1 MRPPSVLQAFDCG
14 GCERIGRY
22 RASALLLAA
31 RGVGLSD
38 LDFDQYSEQS
48 VHFYSRHVPRLLRM
62 SLAGLSRAGAA
73 IVDIG
78 CGDGHLVWSL
88 RSNQLIPPGCDVL
101 GIDLSPIR
109 LRRFQALTG
118 CATALASGQGA
129 DSVANG
135 SIDLVLSTM
144 VIEHVPDDAGHAV
157 ELGRITRAGGV
168 LYLST
173 VIRKR
178 GAWYF
183 RKAPDGRRVLD
194 PTHLREY
201 ATPEEVLHM
210 VEAAG
215 FDVES
220 VELSRLFFPVAHP
233 LIRWWHS
240 HWPIRDVQRFF
251 LGPMRWLELLA
262 LPIPRY
268 RAIEVLAR
276 RRDTNPRLTS

>member
-1 MRPPSVLQAFDCG
+1 M
-14 GCERIGRY
+14 
-22 RASALLLAA
+22 
-31 RGVGLSD
+31 SD
-38 LDFDQYSEQS
+38 ADFDRYSEQS
-48 VHFYSRHVPRLLRM
+48 VHFYSRHVPPLLK
-62 SLAGLSRAGAA
+62 SALKGLNARAA

-88 RSNQLIPPGCDVL
+88 RDNDLIPIDSQVL

-109 LRRFQALTG
+109 LRRFRDLTG
-118 CATALASGQGA
+118 YPGALVQGQGA
-129 DSVANG
+129 GAVSTSTV
-135 SIDLVLSTM
+135 DLALSTM

-157 ELGRITRAGGV
+157 ELGRIIRPGGV

-201 ATPEEVLHM
+201 ATPEEVLRM
-210 VEAAG
+210 VDAAG

-220 VELSRLFFPVAHP
+220 VQLSRLFFPIAHP
-233 LIRWWHS
+233 LVRWWHS
-240 HWPIRDVQRFF
+240 RWPIVDVQRFF
-251 LGPMRWLELLA
+251 LGSRRWMEALA

-276 RRDTNPRLTS
+276 RRSSASAPAP